1 MKVNVLLG
9 NPTSTDITK
18 EDMLEQWALL
28 GSIPNVEYVI
38 KETKGFPDEDEFN
51 QMIDPDCDAVL
62 GCWITKRFINERFFE
77 SHPKCK
83 YIAGGAHG
91 YEQLD
96 WEMTRRYGVTITNT
110 TYGDSTI
117 AEFAFALLMDICHKV
132 SWHSD
137 YIKKTDWLKPDHP
150 KYMYALTK
158 QLELRDMTLGIL
170 GLGKIGYHTAL
181 IGRGFGMKVLAHSRH
196 KKEGPQYDFI
206 QQVSFDELLAQSDV
220 ISLHT
225 PLTPATEN
233 IIDRNAFAKM
243 KDNVILINTAR
254 GKLIEEEAL
263 IDALKSGKVYA
274 AGLDTMV
281 EEPPRKPNELLTL
294 PNTTITGH
302 IAWLPKTARLRQA
315 SLAVENYRSY
325 LEGKPVSVI
334 NGMK

>member
-1 MKVNVLLG
+1 
-9 NPTSTDITK
+9 
-18 EDMLEQWALL
+18 
-28 GSIPNVEYVI
+28 
-38 KETKGFPDEDEFN
+38 
-51 QMIDPDCDAVL
+51 
-62 GCWITKRFINERFFE
+62 
-77 SHPKCK
+77 
-83 YIAGGAHG
+83 
-91 YEQLD
+91 
-96 WEMTRRYGVTITNT
+96 MTRRYGVTITNT

-132 SWHSD
+132 
-137 YIKKTDWLKPDHP
+137 
-150 KYMYALTK
+150 
-158 QLELRDMTLGIL
+158 
-170 GLGKIGYHTAL
+170 
-181 IGRGFGMKVLAHSRH
+181 SRH

-281 EEPPRKPNELLTL
+281 EEPPHKPNELLTL